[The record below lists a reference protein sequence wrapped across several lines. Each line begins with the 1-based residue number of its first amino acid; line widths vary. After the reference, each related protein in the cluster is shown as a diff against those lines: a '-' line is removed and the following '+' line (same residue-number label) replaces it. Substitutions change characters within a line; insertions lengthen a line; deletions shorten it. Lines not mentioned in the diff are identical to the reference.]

1 MSNNCKIAVYPGS
14 FDPITYGHIDIIK
27 RASIIFDEVI
37 VAIAI
42 NILKEPLFSV
52 KERIELIE
60 NALQE
65 IPHIK
70 VESFDGLLVDYASTK
85 QANAVI
91 RGLRA
96 VSDFEYE
103 LQMALMN
110 RKLNESVITVF
121 LMPHEKYSY
130 LNSSIVKEVARFGG
144 NVDSFVPP
152 FVQEK
157 LLVKL
162 RQS

>member
-1 MSNNCKIAVYPGS
+1 MSDNCKIAVYPGS

-27 RASIIFDEVI
+27 RASIIFDKVI
-37 VAIAI
+37 VAVAK

-52 KERIELIE
+52 EERMVLIE
-60 NALQE
+60 HSIRE
-65 IPHIK
+65 IPHIN
-70 VESFDGLLVDYASTK
+70 VESFDGLLVDYASRK

-157 LLVKL
+157 LLIKL
-162 RQS
+162 RKS